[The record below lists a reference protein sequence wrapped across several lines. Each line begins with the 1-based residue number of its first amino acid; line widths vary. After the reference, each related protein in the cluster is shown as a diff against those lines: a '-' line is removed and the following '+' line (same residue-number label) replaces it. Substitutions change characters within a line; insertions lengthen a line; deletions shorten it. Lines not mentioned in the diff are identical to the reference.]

1 MSAVTAKHRYSADEY
16 LELERRAETKSEF
29 HDGQIYA
36 MTGASREHNLV
47 NVNISRELSQ
57 QLKGRPCEAYAADMR
72 VKAAESRSYH
82 YPDFT
87 VVGGSPVFEDDHLD
101 TLLNPTLVIE
111 VLSPSTESYDRG
123 GKFASY
129 RKIESLREYVL
140 VSQDAPRI
148 ERFQRTAEGWVL
160 TEAEGLDATLPL
172 DAIGCTLSLREV
184 YEKVLPDLEAP

>member
-1 MSAVTAKHRYSADEY
+1 MSAVTAKQRYSAEEY
-16 LELERRAETKSEF
+16 LGLERHSETKSEF
-29 HDGQIYA
+29 HDGQIFA
-36 MTGASREHNLV
+36 MTGASREHNLIT
-47 NVNISRELSQ
+47 VNIAGEIRR
-57 QLKGRPCEAYAADMR
+57 QLKGRPCEAYVADMR

-82 YPDFT
+82 YPDF
-87 VVGGSPVFEDDHLD
+87 VVVCCMPKFEDNHFD
-101 TLLNPTLVIE
+101 TLLNPALVIE

-140 VSQDAPRI
+140 VAQEVPRI

-172 DAIGCTLSLREV
+172 DAIGCSLSLREV
-184 YEKVLPDLEAP
+184 YEKVLSDPEAP

>member
-1 MSAVTAKHRYSADEY
+1 MSAVTAQHRYSTEEY
-16 LELERRAETKSEF
+16 LGLERRSETKSEF
-29 HDGQIYA
+29 HDGQIFA
-36 MTGASREHNLV
+36 MTGASREHNLINV
-47 NVNISRELSQ
+47 NVSRELSR

-87 VVGGSPVFEDDHLD
+87 VVCGMPRFEDDHFD

-140 VSQDAPRI
+140 VAQEVPRI

-160 TEAEGLDATLPL
+160 TEAEGLDATLTL
-172 DAIGCTLSLREV
+172 DAIGCSLSLREV
-184 YEKVLPDLEAP
+184 YEKVLSDPEEP